1 MEHCNMQ
8 QLQSSFVFAGHI
20 GPGCADPCG
29 STVRQS
35 VLWAPY
41 SAAVLCDGDVPVVHE
56 PCPGVPC

>member
-1 MEHCNMQ
+1 MQ
-8 QLQSSFVFAGHI
+8 QLQSLFVFAGHI

-35 VLWAPY
+35 VLWAPD